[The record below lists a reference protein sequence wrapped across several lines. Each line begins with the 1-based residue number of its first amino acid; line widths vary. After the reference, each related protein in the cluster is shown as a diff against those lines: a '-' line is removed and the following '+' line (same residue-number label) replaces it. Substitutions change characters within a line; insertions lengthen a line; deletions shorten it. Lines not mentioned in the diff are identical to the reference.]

1 VNLVREDKTL
11 HNNKIKATV
20 NSICGFFQGGCAG
33 ALFLSL
39 CEEKDKMTII
49 HTKFLIHW
57 TGKKFHIPTDPLN
70 DELRD
75 NYVEALINI
84 LENGFKMEKGKEE
97 ILDLDGKLLE
107 TFISRVCFTEIKLSL
122 ARKHAQ
128 RYGLLGLG
136 VDRDFVL
143 KRYGNPVFYMKSG
156 DSNVAVNA
164 NKVLEFLKE
173 HDKKGA
179 ILLEYRTLLAYFKN
193 MNDKD
198 SNDLTYYD
206 ELEWRI
212 THLNRLE
219 DEGRLSVVD
228 RINHIYLLKLKP
240 VDVKVLVFP
249 DEKTKTQAFNDT
261 RLSKLIEKPI
271 CLTIDDCENF

>member
-1 VNLVREDKTL
+1 
-11 HNNKIKATV
+11 
-20 NSICGFFQGGCAG
+20 
-33 ALFLSL
+33 
-39 CEEKDKMTII
+39 MTII
-49 HTKFLIHW
+49 HTKFLVHW
-57 TGKKFHIPTDPLN
+57 TGNKFHIPTDPLN

-75 NYVEALINI
+75 KYVEALIDI
-84 LENGFKMEKGKEE
+84 LENGFEMKKGKEE
-97 ILDLDGKLLE
+97 IFDLNGKLLE
-107 TFISRVCFTEIKLSL
+107 TFISRVCFTEIKLRL

-173 HDKKGA
+173 LYEKAPDKKEQDRIDG

-193 MNDKD
+193 MNDKGSD
-198 SNDLTYYD
+198 DLTYYD

-228 RINHIYLLKLKP
+228 KANYVYLLKLKP
-240 VDVKVLVFP
+240 GDVKVLVFP
-249 DEKTKTQAFNDT
+249 DEKTKTRAFNNT
-261 RLSKLIEKPI
+261 RFSKLIEKPI

>member
-1 VNLVREDKTL
+1 
-11 HNNKIKATV
+11 
-20 NSICGFFQGGCAG
+20 
-33 ALFLSL
+33 
-39 CEEKDKMTII
+39 MTII

-57 TGKKFHIPTDPLN
+57 AGKKFHMPTDPLN

-75 NYVEALINI
+75 KYVETLINI
-84 LENGFKMEKGKEE
+84 FENGFEMGRGKEE
-97 ILDLDGKLLE
+97 IVDLDGKLLE
-107 TFISRVCFTEIKLSL
+107 TFVSRVCFTEIKLSL
-122 ARKHAQ
+122 ARKHAE
-128 RYGLLGLG
+128 RYGLLGIG

-164 NKVLEFLKE
+164 NKVLDFLKKLKHE
-173 HDKKGA
+173 KKDT

-198 SNDLTYYD
+198 SDDLTYYD

-228 RINHIYLLKLKP
+228 EANYVYLLKLKP
-240 VDVKVLVFP
+240 ADVKVLVFP
-249 DEKTKTQAFNDT
+249 DERTKRQAFNNT
-261 RLSKLIEKPI
+261 RFSKLIEKPI

>member
-1 VNLVREDKTL
+1 
-11 HNNKIKATV
+11 
-20 NSICGFFQGGCAG
+20 
-33 ALFLSL
+33 
-39 CEEKDKMTII
+39 MTII
-49 HTKFLIHW
+49 HTKFLVHW

-70 DELRD
+70 DKLRD
-75 NYVEALINI
+75 KYVEALINI
-84 LENGFKMEKGKEE
+84 LENGFEMRKGKEE
-97 ILDLDGKLLE
+97 IIDLDGKLLE
-107 TFISRVCFTEIKLSL
+107 TFVSRVCFTEIKLSL
-122 ARKHAQ
+122 VRKHAQ

-164 NKVLEFLKE
+164 NKVLEFLKRQDNADE
-173 HDKKGA
+173 

-198 SNDLTYYD
+198 SDDLTYYD
-206 ELEWRI
+206 EIEWRI

-228 RINHIYLLKLKP
+228 EANYVYLLKLKP
-240 VDVKVLVFP
+240 GDVKVLVFP
-249 DEKTKTQAFNDT
+249 DKKTKTQAFNNT
-261 RLSKLIEKPI
+261 RFSKLIEKPI

>member
-1 VNLVREDKTL
+1 
-11 HNNKIKATV
+11 
-20 NSICGFFQGGCAG
+20 
-33 ALFLSL
+33 
-39 CEEKDKMTII
+39 MTII
-49 HTKFLIHW
+49 HTKFLVHW
-57 TGKKFHIPTDPLN
+57 TGKRFHIPTDPLN

-75 NYVEALINI
+75 KYVETLINI
-84 LENGFKMEKGKEE
+84 LKNGFEMGKGKEE
-97 ILDLDGKLLE
+97 IFDLDGKILE

-128 RYGLLGLG
+128 RYGSLGLG

-143 KRYGNPVFYMKSG
+143 KRYGNPVFYIKSG
-156 DSNVAVNA
+156 NSNVAVNA
-164 NKVLEFLKE
+164 NKVLEFLKKQDNTGE
-173 HDKKGA
+173 

-193 MNDKD
+193 MNDRG
-198 SNDLTYYD
+198 SNDLRYYD

-228 RINHIYLLKLKP
+228 RPNHLYLLKLKP
-240 VDVKVLVFP
+240 ADVKVLVFP

-261 RLSKLIEKPI
+261 RFSKLIEKPI